1 MEEARAVFKG
11 YDVDKDGFLSESEMK
26 EGRSPVRSA
35 LNGFVKQHNLEMDR
49 DGDKK
54 VSAEEMAGQFR
65 GFVER
70 QDQNGDGKL
79 SPDEY
84 KVEGEIRARF
94 PERPIPRQEP
104 RPNPRAAPRAPSSK
118 EIGRAHV

>member
-65 GFVER
+65 GCVER
-70 QDQNGDGKL
+70 LDQTGDGKL

-84 KVEGEIRARF
+84 KGEGEIRARF

-104 RPNPRAAPRAPSSK
+104 RPNPRALPR
-118 EIGRAHV
+118 